1 LIQKRVTIEDIA
13 QEVGFSANTV
23 SRALNER
30 GEIRLE
36 TKNTILEAA
45 HRLGYHPNRL
55 AQRLRQNRTGIIGV
69 VVADN
74 SNPFF
79 AAVVKGIESAAA
91 VNDYSIILKDSNE
104 TPETEQES
112 IQVMLAEQVDGLIIA
127 PVRDQKEDLAA
138 LIESRFPIVAIARYP
153 KGWNSNYVVVD
164 NVRAGYLATSHLL
177 DRGYQRI
184 ALINGPASELSAE
197 DRFKGYAQALSERGI
212 ELDMNLVSYG
222 ATTMEQGYER
232 GKELLATENPPTAVH
247 AFSDYVALGFIR
259 AARETSIRIPD
270 DVAIVGFDDIAV
282 SAYLAPSLS
291 TISVPIKEMG
301 KKAAEILLANIDSD
315 KEVQLFQLKL
325 DPKLVARESS

>member
-1 LIQKRVTIEDIA
+1 MIQKRVTIEDIA

-79 AAVVKGIESAAA
+79 AAVVKGIENAAA
-91 VNDYSIILKDSNE
+91 ANDYSIILKDSNE

-112 IQVMLAEQVDGLIIA
+112 IEIMLAEQVDGLIIA
-127 PVRDQKEDLAA
+127 PVRDQGEELAA
-138 LIESRFPIVAIARYP
+138 LVESRFPIVAIARYP
-153 KGWNSNYVVVD
+153 KGWNSHYVVVD
-164 NVRAGYLATSHLL
+164 NVRAGHLATSHLL

-184 ALINGPASELSAE
+184 ALINGPQSDLSAE
-197 DRFKGYAQALSERGI
+197 NRFEGYMQALSERGI

-247 AFSDYVALGFIR
+247 AFSDYVAVGFIR
-259 AARETSIRIPD
+259 AAREASVRIPS

-315 KEVQLFQLKL
+315 KDVQLFQLKL

>member
-79 AAVVKGIESAAA
+79 AAVVKGIENAAA
-91 VNDYSIILKDSNE
+91 ANDYSIILKDSNE

-112 IQVMLAEQVDGLIIA
+112 IEIMLAEQVDGLIIA
-127 PVRDQKEDLAA
+127 PVRDQGEELAA
-138 LIESRFPIVAIARYP
+138 LVESRFPIVAIARYP
-153 KGWNSNYVVVD
+153 KGWNSHYVVVD
-164 NVRAGYLATSHLL
+164 NVRAGHLATSHLL

-184 ALINGPASELSAE
+184 ALINGPQSDLSAE
-197 DRFKGYAQALSERGI
+197 NRFEGYVQALSERGI

-247 AFSDYVALGFIR
+247 AFSDYVAVGFIR
-259 AARETSIRIPD
+259 AAREASVRIPS

-315 KEVQLFQLKL
+315 KDVQLFQLKL